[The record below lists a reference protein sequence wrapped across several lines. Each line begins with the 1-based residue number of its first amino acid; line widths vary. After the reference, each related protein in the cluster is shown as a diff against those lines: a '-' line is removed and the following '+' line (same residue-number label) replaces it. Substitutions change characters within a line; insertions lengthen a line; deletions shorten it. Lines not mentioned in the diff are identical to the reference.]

1 MSAYVRAIRGPI
13 VLIVLGILML
23 IDHFG
28 DVSFWRTWPALL
40 IVFGAMVLAERAFNP
55 PAQPPANYPTFP
67 PADTGSTPG
76 DIRL

>member
-1 MSAYVRAIRGPI
+1 MNPLAAYVRAIRGPI

-28 DVSFWRTWPALL
+28 DISFWRTWPTLL
-40 IVFGAMVLAERAFNP
+40 IVFGVMVLVERAFGK
-55 PAQPPANYPTFP
+55 PTGP
-67 PADTGSTPG
+67 NSNLPG